1 MSVEIVTKK
10 RVRRAL
16 VLSGGGARGAYEA
29 GVLRYIQE
37 VLPDDLGEAPRLDII
52 SGTSVGAINAAWL
65 AATLDDPQDSVRRL
79 CSIWRR
85 LIFSQT
91 VQPSYRDA
99 ARAVRRMLWDR
110 APVAHRPRRKRSR
123 EGGLFRTTFFDEII
137 GHEIPFNRI
146 GDNLAKG
153 VIESLSVSAT
163 NIITGQTTVFV
174 QSSKPVPPWT
184 RDKRRV
190 ALSGPITARKVL
202 ASAAIPL
209 LFPAVQIDD
218 HWYSDGGLR
227 QNTPISPALR
237 LGADRL
243 LVIALKRSNLGEEE
257 ERVRKRVDYGEAP
270 GHPNP
275 TYVLGKFLDAL
286 LLDPLDYD
294 LNILER
300 INGILEYGGEAFGE
314 DIFMEKLN
322 EVIRAHRGQ
331 GYRVVHPLLLRPS
344 QDMGELASRFA
355 RQQRADFWGSLPL
368 RMLAD
373 RALADEGARESDLLS
388 YLLFDGD
395 FTGQL
400 IDMGYKDAMARHDEL
415 VEFFSD

>member
-1 MSVEIVTKK
+1 M
-10 RVRRAL
+10 
-16 VLSGGGARGAYEA
+16 LSGGGARGAYEV
-29 GVLRYIQE
+29 GVLRYIQQA
-37 VLPDDLGEAPRLDII
+37 LPDELGEHPRLDII

-65 AATLDDPQDSVRRL
+65 AATIDDPEESVQKL
-79 CSIWRR
+79 NLLWRR

-91 VQPSYRDA
+91 VQLSYGA
-99 ARAVRRMLWDR
+99 AGRTLGRLIWDR
-110 APVAHRPRRKRSR
+110 SPLPGRPRRRRSR

-153 VIESLSVSAT
+153 HLEALSVSAT

-190 ALSGPITARKVL
+190 ALSGPMTARKVL

-209 LFPAVQIDD
+209 IFPAVKIGA

-237 LGADRL
+237 LGADRV

-257 ERVRKRVDYGEAP
+257 ERARQRVVYGDGP
-270 GHPNP
+270 RHPNP
-275 TYVLGKFLDAL
+275 AFVAGKFLDAL

-294 LNILER
+294 LSVLER
-300 INGILEYGGEAFGE
+300 VNGILEYGQEAFGE
-314 DIFMEKLN
+314 EVFIEKLN

-331 GYRVVHPLLLRPS
+331 GYRVVRPLLLRPS

-355 RQQRADFWGSLPL
+355 RRQRADFWGSLPL
-368 RMLAD
+368 RMLAE
-373 RALADEGARESDLLS
+373 RALAEEGARESDLLS

-400 IDMGYKDAMARHDEL
+400 IDMGYADAKARHDEL